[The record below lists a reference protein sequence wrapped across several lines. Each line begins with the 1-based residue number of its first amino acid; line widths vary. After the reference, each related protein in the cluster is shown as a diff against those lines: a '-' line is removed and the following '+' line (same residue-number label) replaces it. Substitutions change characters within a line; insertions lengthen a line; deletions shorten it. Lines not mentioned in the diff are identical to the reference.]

1 MKKKGMPG
9 WLKFILSLVVSGVV
23 GLIGSMLVPQLQEP
37 AASLAASLVRD
48 PLYEPMTIYILLA
61 LVPLMLS
68 MVSGYLMA
76 LALKPKAKR

>member
-23 GLIGSMLVPQLQEP
+23 GLVGSMLVPQLQKP
-37 AASLAASLVRD
+37 AASMAANLVRD

-61 LVPLMLS
+61 LVPLVLS
-68 MVSGYLMA
+68 MVCGYLMA
-76 LALKPKAKR
+76 LAFKPKAGK